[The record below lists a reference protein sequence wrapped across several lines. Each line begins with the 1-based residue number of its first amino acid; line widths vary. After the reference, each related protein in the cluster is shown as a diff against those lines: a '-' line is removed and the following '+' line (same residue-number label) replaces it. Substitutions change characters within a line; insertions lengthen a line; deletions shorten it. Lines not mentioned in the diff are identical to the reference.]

1 MKKMRLLFAGVFLV
15 VQAYSVHAVVI
26 EFTLDDLENGAYQYN
41 YTVTNDDLV
50 AGVGLFDVFFDLG
63 LYVNLVVTN
72 SPGAWDSII
81 FPPDSNLGADGV
93 FDSEALGSVLALG
106 ETLSGFSVS
115 FDWLGAGTPGSQFFE
130 VVDPFTF
137 DFLAD
142 GSTTLAEA
150 VPAPVGPGLLLIGL
164 VGCWVSKKRRSLC

>member
-26 EFTLDDLENGAYQYN
+26 EFTLDDLGSGAYQYN
-41 YTVTNDDLV
+41 YTVTNDELT
-50 AGVGLFDVFFDLG
+50 AGVGLFDVFFEFG
-63 LYVNLVVTN
+63 LYENLLVTS
-72 SPGAWDSII
+72 SPPDWDTIIFLPDSI
-81 FPPDSNLGADGV
+81 LGDGA
-93 FDSEALGSVLALG
+93 FDSLALGSVLALG

>member
-1 MKKMRLLFAGVFLV
+1 
-15 VQAYSVHAVVI
+15 
-26 EFTLDDLENGAYQYN
+26 
-41 YTVTNDDLV
+41 VTNDDLA
-50 AGVGLFDVFFDLG
+50 AGVGLFDVFFEYL
-63 LYVNLVVTN
+63 LYKNLSVIS
-72 SPGAWDSII
+72 SPSDWDSVI
-81 FPPDSNLGADGV
+81 FPPDESLGDGA
-93 FDSEALGSVLALG
+93 FDSLALVSVLALG